1 LLVCWNGLCILA
13 PLYWFVQLL
22 RLVPSGLT
30 EANAMDRLSRLHL
43 YVIIC
48 YFVGPLSVWV
58 RFSP

>member
-1 LLVCWNGLCILA
+1 
-13 PLYWFVQLL
+13 VQLL